1 MPYRL
6 WLEPGPWS
14 AVPADYWAGSLQKYP
29 KVLAKLGWHG
39 AILAAVL
46 TAAWH
51 FIDFHEFARAVT
63 GVHWQWVALVMGL
76 STLDRFLMAG
86 KWLQLL
92 RYVRSTATFGAVLGA
107 YYQVAFLERF
117 IPSSLSGDA
126 LRAVLISRR
135 FHETNGVLATMV
147 VEKLVAMLAAI
158 VLALFGLGLLLTQ
171 RYGLEQW
178 WLFAL
183 VPSLLLA
190 AVAGL
195 AISLHRPLASWL
207 IHLLP
212 ARVRPVLTGI
222 YAHYSSFRDAP
233 RILSRHFLFCIV
245 EQVVQVLMW
254 LGAALAIGVETP
266 VIMLFAALS
275 VAQCVRKFA
284 MLLDGWLLGE
294 FSVVMVASMFGVP
307 QTQAFTFSILA
318 HACVVIASLP
328 GAFLFSSSAIRLAE
342 IRSARPTFTA
352 SRVADPYLIQTSGL
366 RPREVYMPAPGPGR

>member
-1 MPYRL
+1 MSHRL
-6 WLEPGPWS
+6 WSEQGPWS
-14 AVPADYWAGSLQKYP
+14 AVRVDHWTGNLQKYP
-29 KVLAKLGWHG
+29 KLLAKIGWHG

-51 FIDFHEFARAVT
+51 FIDFHEFARSLT
-63 GVHWQWVALVMGL
+63 SVHWPWVALVMGL

-92 RYVRSTATFGAVLGA
+92 RHVGSSATFGALLGA
-107 YYQVAFLERF
+107 YYQVAFLERL

-126 LRAVLISRR
+126 LRGTLICKR
-135 FHETNGVLATMV
+135 FQGTNGVLATMV

-171 RYGLEQW
+171 RYGLGQW

-183 VPSLLLA
+183 VPALLIA

-195 AISLHRPLASWL
+195 TLSLHRPLAAWF
-207 IHLLP
+207 IRLLP
-212 ARVRPVLTGI
+212 KRVQPVLTGI
-222 YAHYSSFRDAP
+222 YGHYSSFRTVP
-233 RILSRHFLFCIV
+233 RILGWHFFYCIV

-266 VIMLFAALS
+266 VVVLFAALS

-294 FSVVMVASMFGVP
+294 FSVVAIASLFGVP

-318 HACVVIASLP
+318 HACVVVASLP
-328 GAFLFSSSAIRLAE
+328 GAFLFGSSAIRLAE
-342 IRSARPTFTA
+342 LRRAQPASTVRRDALPFLIGTSAPRPQEFYA
-352 SRVADPYLIQTSGL
+352 
-366 RPREVYMPAPGPGR
+366 PAPRKRR

>member
-1 MPYRL
+1 MDHR
-6 WLEPGPWS
+6 
-14 AVPADYWAGSLQKYP
+14 AGSLQKNS
-29 KVLAKLGWHG
+29 KLLAKIGWHG
-39 AILAAVL
+39 AILALVL

-51 FIDFHEFARAVT
+51 FIDFHEFARALT
-63 GVHWQWVALVMGL
+63 SVHWPWVALVMGL

-92 RYVRSTATFGAVLGA
+92 RYVRSTATFSAVLGA

-126 LRAVLISRR
+126 LRGTLICKR
-135 FHETNGVLATMV
+135 FQGTNGVLATMV
-147 VEKLVAMLAAI
+147 VEKLVAMVAAT
-158 VLALFGLGLLLTQ
+158 VLALFGLSLLLTQ
-171 RYGLEQW
+171 HYGVEQR

-183 VPSLLLA
+183 VPALLLA
-190 AVAGL
+190 AVTGL
-195 AISLHRPLASWL
+195 ALSMHRPLAAWL
-207 IHLLP
+207 IRMLP
-212 ARVRPVLTGI
+212 KRVQPVLTGI
-222 YAHYSSFRDAP
+222 YGHYSSFREAP
-233 RILSRHFLFCIV
+233 WLLGRHFFYCII

-266 VIMLFAALS
+266 VIMLFAGVS

-294 FSVVMVASMFGVP
+294 FSMVAITSLFGVP

-318 HACVVIASLP
+318 HACVVVASLP

-342 IRSARPTFTA
+342 IRRARPA
-352 SRVADPYLIQTSGL
+352 STGSGAAFPSGMQTSGW
-366 RPREVYMPAPGPGR
+366 RPRATYVPAIESGH

>member
-1 MPYRL
+1 M
-6 WLEPGPWS
+6 
-14 AVPADYWAGSLQKYP
+14 AQFSLP
-29 KVLAKLGWHG
+29 CWRRRGTFL
-39 AILAAVL
+39 
-46 TAAWH
+46 
-51 FIDFHEFARAVT
+51 DFHEFAQALT
-63 GVHWQWVALVMGL
+63 SVHWPWVALVMGL
-76 STLDRFLMAG
+76 STVDRFLMAG

-135 FHETNGVLATMV
+135 FHGTNGVLATMV
-147 VEKLVAMLAAI
+147 VEKLVAMVAAI

-190 AVAGL
+190 AIAGL

-207 IHLLP
+207 IRLLP

-222 YAHYSSFRDAP
+222 YAHYSSFREAP
-233 RILSRHFLFCIV
+233 RILSWHFLFCIV

-266 VIMLFAALS
+266 VIMLFAALVS
-275 VAQCVRKFA
+275 RTVRPQVRHA
-284 MLLDGWLLGE
+284 PRRLAARRVLSGGDCLA
-294 FSVVMVASMFGVP
+294 VRCTPDAGVHVLHP
-307 QTQAFTFSILA
+307 RPRMRGHRLA
-318 HACVVIASLP
+318 ARRAAVQLVRNPPGGDPLRSTDVHWGPRCRPLP
-328 GAFLFSSSAIRLAE
+328 GTNIRA
-342 IRSARPTFTA
+342 ATA
-352 SRVADPYLIQTSGL
+352 SSLCAGAWSGPL
-366 RPREVYMPAPGPGR
+366 TG

>member
-1 MPYRL
+1 
-6 WLEPGPWS
+6 
-14 AVPADYWAGSLQKYP
+14 LQKYS
-29 KVLAKLGWHG
+29 KLLVKIGWHG
-39 AILAAVL
+39 AILVAVL

-51 FIDFHEFARAVT
+51 FIDFHEFARALT
-63 GVHWQWVALVMGL
+63 SVHWPWVALVMGL

-92 RYVRSTATFGAVLGA
+92 RYVHSTATFRAVLGA

-117 IPSSLSGDA
+117 IPSTLSGDA
-126 LRAVLISRR
+126 LRGTLICKR
-135 FHETNGVLATMV
+135 FQGTNGVLATMV
-147 VEKLVAMLAAI
+147 VEKLVAMVAAT

-183 VPSLLLA
+183 VPALLLA

-195 AISLHRPLASWL
+195 AMSMHRPLAAWL
-207 IHLLP
+207 IRLLP
-212 ARVRPVLTGI
+212 ERVQPMLTGI
-222 YAHYSSFRDAP
+222 YAHYSSFREAP
-233 RILSRHFLFCIV
+233 RILGWHFFYCIV

-266 VIMLFAALS
+266 VIALFAALS

-294 FSVVMVASMFGVP
+294 FSMVAITSLFGVP

-318 HACVVIASLP
+318 HACVVFASLP
-328 GAFLFSSSAIRLAE
+328 GAFLFGSSAIRLAE
-342 IRSARPTFTA
+342 IRPAQTA
-352 SRVADPYLIQTSGL
+352 SKVSRDAVPSRARISGR
-366 RPREVYMPAPGPGR
+366 RPRVIYLPAPVPAPGPSR